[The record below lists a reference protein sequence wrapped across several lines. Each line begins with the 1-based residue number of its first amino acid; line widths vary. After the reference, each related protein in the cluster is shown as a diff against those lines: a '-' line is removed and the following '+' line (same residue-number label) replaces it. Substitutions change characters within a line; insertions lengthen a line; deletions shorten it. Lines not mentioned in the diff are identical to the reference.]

1 MAVLHRWEVARSTPA
16 HVGVSLVAKSHS
28 STNGKSTSLAT
39 TPQSQ
44 LPGSL
49 KGTCYLPKY
58 PLLQGLAEKVRF
70 QQRPEGGTGGLL
82 ESQEQ
87 SILDKGPASS
97 IQKPGSLEQSKPGD
111 VQERRSA
118 DPGGGRLLGP
128 QRQGLRG

>member
-1 MAVLHRWEVARSTPA
+1 MAVLHRWEVARSTR
-16 HVGVSLVAKSHS
+16 VGVSLVPKSHS
-28 STNGKSTSLAT
+28 SKKSTSHAT

-49 KGTCYLPKY
+49 KGTCHFPKY

-70 QQRPEGGTGGLL
+70 QQRPERGTGALL
-82 ESQEQ
+82 ESQEE

-111 VQERRSA
+111 VQERRSTG
-118 DPGGGRLLGP
+118 PGGGRLLGP
-128 QRQGLRG
+128 QRQGLGG